1 MGHSDSVVIVGA
13 ARTPIGKLG
22 GVLSQVPS
30 PTLGAAAIRAAMERA
45 EVEPERIDYT
55 IMGNVLSAGLGQAPA
70 RQAAIGA
77 GIPDTN
83 SALTVNK
90 VCASG
95 LMSVILGAQMI
106 RGGDLNM
113 VAAGGMESMS
123 LAPHI
128 VPSSR
133 FGKRLGNWE
142 MVDTVIHDG
151 LWCSLSTCP
160 MGTLAER
167 TGSKYEVTRDEQD
180 RLALMSHRR
189 ATAAIDGGGF
199 SDEVT
204 PVTVRSRRDE
214 RVVEVDEGPRRDTS
228 MAALARLAPSFPP
241 GETVTA
247 GNAAQISDG
256 AAAVILTGE
265 SQARAS
271 GLTPLARIDDYTFV
285 ANEPADLFE
294 APAMAVDRLLE
305 KGGLTLNDV
314 DLMEV
319 NEAFAAQVLANGKAL
334 DWDWDRVNVKGG
346 ATALGHPIGASG
358 ARILVTLLYSL
369 RERGLASGI
378 AALCHGGGGA
388 VAVRVSLL

>member
-123 LAPHI
+123 LAPHF

-142 MVDTVIHDG
+142 MEG
-151 LWCSLSTCP
+151 
-160 MGTLAER
+160 
-167 TGSKYEVTRDEQD
+167 
-180 RLALMSHRR
+180 RLR
-189 ATAAIDGGGF
+189 
-199 SDEVT
+199 
-204 PVTVRSRRDE
+204 
-214 RVVEVDEGPRRDTS
+214 
-228 MAALARLAPSFPP
+228 
-241 GETVTA
+241 
-247 GNAAQISDG
+247 
-256 AAAVILTGE
+256 
-265 SQARAS
+265 
-271 GLTPLARIDDYTFV
+271 
-285 ANEPADLFE
+285 
-294 APAMAVDRLLE
+294 
-305 KGGLTLNDV
+305 
-314 DLMEV
+314 
-319 NEAFAAQVLANGKAL
+319 
-334 DWDWDRVNVKGG
+334 
-346 ATALGHPIGASG
+346 
-358 ARILVTLLYSL
+358 
-369 RERGLASGI
+369 
-378 AALCHGGGGA
+378 
-388 VAVRVSLL
+388 